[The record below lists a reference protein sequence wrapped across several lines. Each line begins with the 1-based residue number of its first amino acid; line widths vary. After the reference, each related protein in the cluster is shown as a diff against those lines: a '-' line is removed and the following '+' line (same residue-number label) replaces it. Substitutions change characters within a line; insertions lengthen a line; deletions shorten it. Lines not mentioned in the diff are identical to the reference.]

1 MAKITPQ
8 QEKFCQAIA
17 DGMSQA
23 DAYRTA
29 YKVGKSK
36 PETVIQNAS
45 RLMADSNVSARVS
58 ELRAKLEEK
67 GLWTREKAVRAL
79 INEVSGDRASD
90 RINALKALN
99 DMHGFNAPVKSEM
112 TLHLPRTIKLVALRG
127 D

>member
-1 MAKITPQ
+1 MSKLTAQ
-8 QEKFCQAIA
+8 QEKFCQLVA
-17 DGMSQA
+17 DGHSQA
-23 DAYRTA
+23 DAYRGS

-58 ELRAKLEEK
+58 ELKAALSNKA
-67 GLWTREKAVRAL
+67 LWTREQAVQAL
-79 INEVSGDRASD
+79 IAETAGDRASD

-99 DMHGFNAPVKSEM
+99 DMHGYNAPVKSEM
-112 TLHLPRTIKLVALRG
+112 TLNLPRTIRLVALRG